1 MLWACRLPVHPGNRV
16 PVGSGQR
23 SLFRTV
29 PLRGMR
35 ERAERPGTQPCPA
48 SAGVSRE
55 TPRIW
60 LLLGPPN
67 RLLLVMGSRRKA
79 DPPSLGSLTPGLSL
93 DDGSVAGSHSPLA
106 IGGSLSFTV
115 RAGGLTADGKLQGA
129 ELLRR
134 DHDV

>member
-1 MLWACRLPVHPGNRV
+1 MLWACCLPVHPGNRV
-16 PVGSGQR
+16 PVGCGQR
-23 SLFRTV
+23 SLCRTV
-29 PLRGMR
+29 RLRGMR

-60 LLLGPPN
+60 LLLGPPD
-67 RLLLVMGSRRKA
+67 RLLLVMGSRRNA
-79 DPPSLGSLTPGLSL
+79 DPPSLGSLTPGPLV
-93 DDGSVAGSHSPLA
+93 DDGSLAGSRSPLA
-106 IGGSLSFTV
+106 IRESLAFTV
-115 RAGGLTADGKLQGA
+115 RTGGLTADGRLHGA